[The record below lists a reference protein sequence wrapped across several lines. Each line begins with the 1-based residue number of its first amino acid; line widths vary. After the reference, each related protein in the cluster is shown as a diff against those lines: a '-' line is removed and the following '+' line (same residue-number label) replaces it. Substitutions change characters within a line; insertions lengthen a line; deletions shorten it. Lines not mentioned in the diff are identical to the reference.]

1 MKLINLLILFVFLQF
16 LIPLLKIDD
25 MVENIHLQYLIIASI
40 IGIVQLIYNYI
51 MVLFNKKQTSHK
63 DKIINAVFK
72 AVIVLCGMYL
82 FEEIKKAKIEM
93 SSSLKYNKNDIYK
106 SSFLTLLLTFF
117 ILIKCLITP

>member
-16 LIPLLKIDD
+16 LIPLLKINDT
-25 MVENIHLQYLIIASI
+25 VENIHLQYLIIASI

-51 MVLFNKKQTSHK
+51 MMLFNKKQTSHK

-82 FEEIKKAKIEM
+82 FEDITKIEM
-93 SSSLKYNKNDIYK
+93 LSYLQYDKNNIYR
-106 SSFLTLLLTFF
+106 SSFITLLLTFF

>member
-1 MKLINLLILFVFLQF
+1 MKLINLVILFVFLQF

-51 MVLFNKKQTSHK
+51 MMLFNKKQTSHK

-82 FEEIKKAKIEM
+82 FEDIKKIEM
-93 SSSLKYNKNDIYK
+93 LSSLQYDKNEIYR
-106 SSFLTLLLTFF
+106 SSFITLLLTFF
-117 ILIKCLITP
+117 ILIKCLITR